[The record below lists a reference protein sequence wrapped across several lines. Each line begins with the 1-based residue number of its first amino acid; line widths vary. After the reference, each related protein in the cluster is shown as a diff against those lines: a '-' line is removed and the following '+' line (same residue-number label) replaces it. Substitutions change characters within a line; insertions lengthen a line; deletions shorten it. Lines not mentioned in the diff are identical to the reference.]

1 MKTASLSVYTGEPK
15 QQIRPTKNKH
25 IVQKNRNRRP
35 RQFRFFHIS
44 YALSSQFP
52 IKNCENASV
61 VISRK

>member
-1 MKTASLSVYTGEPK
+1 MKTASRLIFTGAQK

-35 RQFRFFHIS
+35 RQFRLFHIS